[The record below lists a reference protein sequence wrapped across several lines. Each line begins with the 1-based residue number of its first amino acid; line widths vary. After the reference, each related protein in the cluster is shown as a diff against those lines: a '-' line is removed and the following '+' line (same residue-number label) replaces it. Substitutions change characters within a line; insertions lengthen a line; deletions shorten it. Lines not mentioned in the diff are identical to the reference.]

1 MKRMFLK
8 KLMAAMAAT
17 VPLAWG
23 SAFPAH
29 AQEAYPSKPIRL
41 IVGYAAGGPTDAIS
55 RLVAQEISTTLGQP
69 VVVENKG
76 AASSMVATR
85 EVKAAPPDGYTLLV
99 GAVGHNVNPILHGA
113 RAGYDPHADFAPI
126 TNMATTPLIVVTAY
140 DTPAKTMGELVQQI
154 KTSATPMSFGSSGNG
169 GSGHLAGELLSTA
182 VKHKMLH
189 VPFRGSSAALVD
201 VMARR
206 VDFMFYPIVG
216 VEEQTAARKLRPLA
230 VATAKRLPQF
240 PDVPTLGEVGLA
252 GFEETAPWIGMFAPA
267 KTPPEVVKKVNE
279 AVVAALRKPDIAARV
294 AKMGGVV
301 AADSPA
307 EFASY
312 LKRDYQRWEQVI
324 RTAGVR
330 AD

>member
-1 MKRMFLK
+1 MKRMFPK
-8 KLMAAMAAT
+8 KLVAALAAT
-17 VPLAWG
+17 VPLALA
-23 SAFPAH
+23 SVPAS
-29 AQEAYPSKPIRL
+29 AQEAYPSRPIRL
-41 IVGYAAGGPTDAIS
+41 VVGYAAGGPTDAIS
-55 RLVAQEISTTLGQP
+55 RLVAQEVSTSLGQP

-85 EVKAAPPDGYTLLV
+85 EVRAAPADGYTLLV

-140 DTPAKTMGELVQQI
+140 DAPARTMGELVQQI
-154 KTSATPMSFGSSGNG
+154 KASPTPVSFGSSGNG

-216 VEEQTAARKLRPLA
+216 VEEQAAARKLRPLA
-230 VATAKRLPQF
+230 AATAQRLPQF
-240 PDVPTLGEVGLA
+240 PDVPTLSEVGLA

-267 KTPPEVVKKVNE
+267 KTPPEVVNKINE
-279 AVVAALRKPDIAARV
+279 AVVAALRKPDIRARI

-301 AADSPA
+301 AGDSPA
-307 EFASY
+307 AFAAY

-324 RTAGVR
+324 RTAGVT